1 MTPKEPQPWTLKIDY
16 RAFANNI
23 SCEQVQWGRTVNTAL
38 HRVHWTRQMV
48 TPPRRRHIEWE

>member
-23 SCEQVQWGRTVNTAL
+23 GIREKMY
-38 HRVHWTRQMV
+38 HK
-48 TPPRRRHIEWE
+48 P